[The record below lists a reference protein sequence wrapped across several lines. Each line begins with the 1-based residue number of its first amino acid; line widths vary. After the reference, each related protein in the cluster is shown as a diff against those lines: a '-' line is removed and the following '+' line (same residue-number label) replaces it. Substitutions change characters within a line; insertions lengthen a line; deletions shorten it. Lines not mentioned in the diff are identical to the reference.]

1 MVDTKSD
8 RPKPSR
14 AQSLA
19 GGLLPFLAV
28 IAWGSIFDS
37 QGNNAFVATI
47 VNLFL
52 LSPVLLFF
60 GFATGVFY
68 YHSPMFRR
76 FVWVIDSV
84 LVSVMFVGLVLIP
97 SVFK

>member
-1 MVDTKSD
+1 VNTK
-8 RPKPSR
+8 PEPSE
-14 AQSLA
+14 AIPSAILA

-28 IAWGSIFDS
+28 IAWASMFDS
-37 QGNNAFVATI
+37 QGGNGFVGTV
-47 VNLFL
+47 VNLLL

-76 FVWVIDSV
+76 FVWVIDSA

-97 SVFK
+97 SLSK